1 MTKGQEQLQAAAEA
15 IAAILDSGKVEGD
28 AASRLRA
35 VQGLVEEVRAAL
47 FIKSALSVPFTAAC
61 SRGAKSL
68 AEAAQG
74 GGSLDVHVE
83 ALERAVQNLKD
94 RSTGAGGVIIT

>member
-35 VQGLVEEVRAAL
+35 AQGVVEELREAL
-47 FIKSALSVPFTAAC
+47 FVKSALSVPFTAAC